1 MFQRGSR
8 AVGAG
13 TAPASPAQAAAGV
26 AASSPAG
33 AAPASPGPDGG
44 QGGGLIIF
52 RWGGLEL
59 VPVPG
64 TSGTAIPGG

>member
-1 MFQRGSR
+1 
-8 AVGAG
+8 VLAG
-13 TAPASPAQAAAGV
+13 TAPASTALAAAGV

-33 AAPASPGPDGG
+33 AGTASQGPDGG
-44 QGGGLIIF
+44 QGGGLITF
-52 RWGGLEL
+52 RRGGLKL